1 MSKNKELIVD
11 NLDCFAEEFE
21 RIDLRGIKIKK
32 AEFEECTF
40 ISCDFSETFFHSCRF
55 IDCRFLNCN
64 LSLVKLTNSI
74 VSGSHFISCKMIGID
89 WTMCDWKSLLSS
101 TPIEFRECIV
111 NDNNFFAL
119 TIDRV
124 VMKKCSAKYVDFRSG
139 SFSGADFSTS
149 DFKGAWFEST
159 KLEYANFTDA
169 TNTQINIKTN
179 HLKGAIFSRYE
190 ALFLLESMGIVLVD

>member
-1 MSKNKELIVD
+1 MNKNKELIID
-11 NLDCFAEEFE
+11 NLDCFAEEFVKVELQE
-21 RIDLRGIKIKK
+21 RKIKK

-55 IDCRFLNCN
+55 IDCRFENCN
-64 LSLVKLTNSI
+64 LSLMKLTNSI

-101 TPIEFRECIV
+101 MPIEFIECIL
-111 NDNNFFAL
+111 NDSNFFGIML
-119 TIDRV
+119 DRLIV
-124 VMKKCSAKYVDFRSG
+124 KKCSAKDMDFRSG
-139 SFSGADFSTS
+139 SFIGADFSSS
-149 DFKGAWFEST
+149 DFKGTLFEST

-179 HLKGAIFSRYE
+179 QLKGAIFSRYE
-190 ALFLLESMGIVLVD
+190 ALFLLETMGIVLVD